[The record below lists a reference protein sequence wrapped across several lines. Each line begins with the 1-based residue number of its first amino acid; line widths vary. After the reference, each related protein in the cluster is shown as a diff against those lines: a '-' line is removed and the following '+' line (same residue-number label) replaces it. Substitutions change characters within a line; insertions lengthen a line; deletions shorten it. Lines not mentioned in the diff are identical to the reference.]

1 MPLECVSDGLDLN
14 IGVII
19 YMQENF
25 VNILFQ
31 KGLTLDDIIKLL
43 NIEKLK
49 LQQPK
54 SEFLHV
60 IGQQEPIE
68 VKVRPLYIL
77 TDINGKE
84 YYI

>member
-1 MPLECVSDGLDLN
+1 
-14 IGVII
+14 
-19 YMQENF
+19 MQENF

-43 NIEKLK
+43 KIEKLDM
-49 LQQPK
+49 QTPK
-54 SEFLHV
+54 NTFLNIV
-60 IGQQEPIE
+60 GNPEPIE
-68 VKVRPLYIL
+68 VKVIPLYIL

>member
-1 MPLECVSDGLDLN
+1 
-14 IGVII
+14 
-19 YMQENF
+19 MQENF

-31 KGLTLDDIIKLL
+31 KGLVLDDIIKLL
-43 NIEKLK
+43 NIEKINM
-49 LQQPK
+49 QTPK

-60 IGQQEPIE
+60 VGNPEPIE
-68 VKVRPLYIL
+68 VKLIPLYVL

>member
-1 MPLECVSDGLDLN
+1 
-14 IGVII
+14 
-19 YMQENF
+19 MQENF

-31 KGLTLDDIIKLL
+31 KGLVLDDIIKLL
-43 NIEKLK
+43 NIEKIN

-54 SEFLHV
+54 SAFFTV
-60 IGQQEPIE
+60 IGNSERIE
-68 VKVRPLYIL
+68 MKTVPLYVL